1 MIKEE
6 VQPAIDAGGT
16 MKHAGVDMSKPD
28 AIRKAVSYVG
38 SLIDKLEH
46 SYQYKNKPSLYE
58 GLFHI
63 TSQTVC
69 DIHISCKVLQ
79 PQLFSKIHRQCL
91 LLFHLR

>member
-1 MIKEE
+1 
-6 VQPAIDAGGT
+6 

-46 SYQYKNKPSLYE
+46 SY
-58 GLFHI
+58 HI
-63 TSQTVC
+63 KISPRFMRAYFIFTSQTVC